1 MSDLSELIEINRNI
15 EKQNEEIIR
24 LLKKIAG
31 EGEKSVKADVLNQM
45 KPIPENP
52 FDFSTLGYDDLK
64 DDASEENLEVQSP
77 VEVETPHFEDPLDVG
92 EIYFMEEQTP
102 FKISL
107 INNEIIIDN
116 FNTSAEASDYSLA
129 EMIVNEL
136 AQKNKSFDE
145 STVILP
151 ESVIGNL
158 PLTLE
163 QCIGEGAKKV
173 YGPWKSM
180 MELLNAPP
188 YLQTELQLDF
198 YKTEEHL
205 LERVFKE

>member
-31 EGEKSVKADVLNQM
+31 EDKKTVKSDLVNQM

-64 DDASEENLEVQSP
+64 DDLPEEEIELQAP
-77 VEVETPHFEDPLDVG
+77 VEVENPHFEESLDVG
-92 EIYFMEEQTP
+92 EIYFMEDQNP
-102 FKISL
+102 FKISVK
-107 INNEIIIDN
+107 NNEIVIDN
-116 FNTSAEASDYSLA
+116 FDTSAEASDYSLA

-173 YGPWKSM
+173 YGPWKAM

>member
-31 EGEKSVKADVLNQM
+31 EGEKADKRDILNQM

-64 DDASEENLEVQSP
+64 EDAPEEELEVKSP
-77 VEVETPHFEDPLDVG
+77 VEVENPHFEGPLDVG
-92 EIYFMEEQTP
+92 EIYFMEEQNP

-107 INNEIIIDN
+107 INNDIVIDN
-116 FNTSAEASDYSLA
+116 FDSSAEASDYSLA

-136 AQKNKSFDE
+136 TQKNKSFDE

-188 YLQTELQLDF
+188 YLQTKLQLDF
-198 YKTEEHL
+198 YKTKEHL

>member
-31 EGEKSVKADVLNQM
+31 EDKKTVKSDVLNQM

-64 DDASEENLEVQSP
+64 DDSPEGDLEMQSP
-77 VEVETPHFEDPLDVG
+77 VEVENPHFEEPLDVG
-92 EIYFMEEQTP
+92 EIYFMEEQNP

-107 INNEIIIDN
+107 INNEIVIDN
-116 FNTSAEASDYSLA
+116 FDTSAEPADYALA

-136 AQKNKSFDE
+136 TQKNKSFDE

-205 LERVFKE
+205 IERVFKE

>member
-77 VEVETPHFEDPLDVG
+77 VEVETPHFEDPLDIG

-107 INNEIIIDN
+107 INNEII
-116 FNTSAEASDYSLA
+116 LP
-129 EMIVNEL
+129 IVL
-136 AQKNKSFDE
+136 
-145 STVILP
+145 I
-151 ESVIGNL
+151 
-158 PLTLE
+158 
-163 QCIGEGAKKV
+163 C
-173 YGPWKSM
+173 
-180 MELLNAPP
+180 
-188 YLQTELQLDF
+188 
-198 YKTEEHL
+198 
-205 LERVFKE
+205 FKF